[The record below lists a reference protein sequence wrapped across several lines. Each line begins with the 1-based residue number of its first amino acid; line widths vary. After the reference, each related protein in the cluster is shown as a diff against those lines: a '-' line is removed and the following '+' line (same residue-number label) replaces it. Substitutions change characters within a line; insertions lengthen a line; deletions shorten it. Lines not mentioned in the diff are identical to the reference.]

1 MANKKNYSKMST
13 APQTEVIENEAVVEA
28 VEEPVEAPVV
38 EEVKP
43 MTGVVVDCV
52 KLNIRKAPRADATIL
67 TTIDKGTTVIIHE
80 EVGDFYKIGDPNGK
94 EYCMKKYI
102 SVNK

>member
-1 MANKKNYSKMST
+1 MENMTNYSKMST
-13 APQTEVIENEAVVEA
+13 APQIDAIENEVVETVEA
-28 VEEPVEAPVV
+28 PVEEPVV

-43 MTGVVVDCV
+43 KTGMVVGCT
-52 KLNIRKAPRADATIL
+52 KLNVRKAPNTNAKVL
-67 TTIDKGTTVIIHE
+67 TTINKGSSVTIHD
-80 EVGDFYKIGDPNGK
+80 EVGDFYKIGDK